1 MIISQTPFRI
11 SFFGGGTDFPE
22 YFREHGGS
30 VIATA
35 INKYAY
41 LSVHS
46 LGPFFKYCIKANYSQ
61 TETVDHPEQIKHPL
75 IRESLV
81 MLNSR
86 SSLEISHIADLPGRT
101 GIGSS
106 SSFTVG
112 LLNALHH
119 MKGDVITPEDL
130 AREAIMVERD
140 RVKDAGGHQDQ
151 YAAAYGGFIRV
162 DFGPGQ
168 HTRVERLAIPGHRLE
183 QLNERLMIFYSG
195 TEQSAETILTEQ
207 KKNTQINISSLKEM
221 RQMVDRAEEILCGE
235 EDLDQFGSMLHE
247 SWMRKRSLA
256 KGISNSVIDQ
266 HYDTA
271 LKHGALG
278 GKLLGAGGR
287 GFLLVY
293 ANPAMHSGI
302 RNALKGLQEVDFKF
316 SPHGSRIIFRSEEE

>member
-22 YFREHGGS
+22 YYRENSGA

-35 INKYAY
+35 IDKYAY

-46 LGPFFKYCIKANYSQ
+46 LGPFFKYCIKANYSR
-61 TETVDHPEQIKHPL
+61 TEAVDHPEDINHPL
-75 IRESLV
+75 IRESLL
-81 MLNSR
+81 MLNAR
-86 SSLEISHIADLPGRT
+86 SNIEIGHVADLPGRT

-112 LLNALHH
+112 LLNVLHH
-119 MKGDVITPEDL
+119 MRGDNVTPEDL
-130 AREAIMVERD
+130 AREAIIVERE

-162 DFGPGQ
+162 NFGPGD
-168 HTRVERLAIPGHRLE
+168 HIRVEPLAISGQRLAA
-183 QLNERLMIFYSG
+183 LNDRLMIFYSG
-195 TEQSAETILTEQ
+195 VEQSAEVILTEQ
-207 KKNTQINISSLKEM
+207 KKNTGSNLTALGEM
-221 RQMVDRAEEILCGE
+221 RQMVDAAEEILCGKGS
-235 EDLDQFGSMLHE
+235 LDAFGEMLHA

-256 KGISNSVIDQ
+256 KGISNITIDQ

-271 LKHGALG
+271 RKHGALG

-287 GFLLVY
+287 GFLLIY
-293 ANPAMHSGI
+293 ADPERHRGI
-302 RNALKGLQEVDFKF
+302 RSALNGLQEVDFKF
-316 SPHGSRIIFRSEEE
+316 SPHGSRIIFQSEG

>member
-22 YFREHGGS
+22 YYREHGGA

-35 INKYAY
+35 IDKYAY

-46 LGPFFKYCIKANYSQ
+46 LGPFFKYCIKANYSR
-61 TETVDHPEQIKHPL
+61 TEVVDRPEDINHPL
-75 IRESLV
+75 IRESLL
-81 MLNSR
+81 MLNAR
-86 SSLEISHIADLPGRT
+86 SSIEIGHIADLPGRT

-112 LLNALHH
+112 LLNLLHH
-119 MKGDVITPEDL
+119 MRGDNITAEDL
-130 AREAIMVERD
+130 AREAITVERE

-162 DFGPGQ
+162 NFGPGN
-168 HTRVERLAIPGHRLE
+168 RIFVKPLAISNQRLTE
-183 QLNERLMIFYSG
+183 LSDRLMIFYSG
-195 TEQSAETILTEQ
+195 VEQSAEVILAEQ
-207 KKNTQINISSLKEM
+207 KKNTGSNLAVLSEM
-221 RQMVDRAEEILCGE
+221 RQMVDTAEEILCGNGPLE
-235 EDLDQFGSMLHE
+235 TFGEMLHD
-247 SWMRKRSLA
+247 SWIRKRSLA
-256 KGISNSVIDQ
+256 KGISNSTIDE

-271 LKHGALG
+271 RKHGAVG

-293 ANPAMHSGI
+293 ADPDRQDDI
-302 RNALKGLQEVDFKF
+302 RSALNDLREVEFRF
-316 SPHGSRIIFRSEEE
+316 SPHGSRIIFQTED